1 MDYEK
6 LYKEALERARTIV
19 ENQNASSVW
28 KDWLCNTFPELKS
41 EDERIREELIT
52 FVKGSIQD
60 EESEQRKAYL
70 DWLEK
75 QEQKPA
81 WSEEDEAHI
90 NSIID
95 YLLDYKLLVY
105 EEDMNVANGAQKE
118 LNWLNSLKE

>member
-1 MDYEK
+1 MDYKEK
-6 LYKEALERARTIV
+6 YEQALERARTIV

-28 KDWLCNTFPELKS
+28 KDWLCNIFPELKS

-75 QEQKPA
+75 QGQKPA
-81 WSEEDEAHI
+81 WSVEDEVKI
-90 NSIID
+90 NRIVA
-95 YLLDYKLLVY
+95 YLENL
-105 EEDMNVANGAQKE
+105 NVADNDILLKDVD
-118 LNWLNSLKE
+118 WLKSLKERIGG